1 MIESFKVPD
10 DAVSKW
16 AGITSA
22 VFSLSQAITG
32 ILWGRASDRYG
43 RKPAIL
49 CALTCAMCTT
59 LLFGFS
65 KSLTWAIVA
74 RSLAGASN
82 GNVGILRTT
91 VAEMVPWKEL
101 QPIAFSV
108 MPLTWTIGS
117 ILGPGFGG
125 ALANPAAQYPEAFGD
140 SDFFKRFPF
149 ALPNMVAAIFFMF
162 SIIIGFLFLKETL
175 ETKKYERDHGRA
187 LGKLILHP
195 LKEGKPNMPR
205 QQEEEQS
212 QSLLQKSHKSSCSKT
227 DDEIDAQVDH
237 NVTLPSPSY
246 QEVFSRQSNINLLTY
261 SILAFHSMAYDQIL
275 PIFMHYPPQVHRS
288 SDPNVQLPFKFTGGF
303 GIDSGRIGL
312 IFTLYGIFGMFI
324 QFLVFPPVARRYGI
338 LPCLKVV
345 TVMFPIVYI
354 VTPFTALLPTPL
366 SQQIGMFCVMMFK
379 CFAAIF
385 VFPCTT
391 ILLTNSAVSLRILGT
406 LNGVATSTSALGRA
420 AGPALT
426 GWMFSVGVSKG
437 YVILPYWVLAG
448 FAILGAIT
456 PWWLI
461 EMEGFGGGDEA
472 TEDNDDGDESEY
484 HDILA
489 NEDEHSNAIPVV
501 GGGPLAEN
509 GEGNDHI
516 APANNNSLASSQF
529 LSKTLSHSSENRPFP
544 LLRRISSPIGI
555 GSNIGPGGSDKLSN
569 GLGQTRSGLGVGGT
583 SFH

>member
-1 MIESFKVPD
+1 MPENS
-10 DAVSKW
+10 VSKW

-22 VFSLSQAITG
+22 VFSLSQAMTG

-49 CALTCAMCTT
+49 CALSSAMCTS

-65 KSLTWAIVA
+65 RSLTWAIVA

-101 QPIAFSV
+101 QPTAFSV
-108 MPLTWTIGS
+108 MPLVWTIGS
-117 ILGPGFGG
+117 IFGPGFGG
-125 ALANPAAQYPEAFGD
+125 ALANPAAQYPETFGK
-140 SDFFKRFPF
+140 SEFFKRYPF
-149 ALPNMVAAIFFMF
+149 ALPNMVAAFFFMF
-162 SIIIGFLFLKETL
+162 SIIIGFFFLKETL
-175 ETKKYERDHGRA
+175 ETKKHERDYGRF
-187 LGKLILHP
+187 LGKLLLHP
-195 LKEGKPNMPR
+195 FQGKRPKIPWH
-205 QQEEEQS
+205 QEEQS
-212 QSLLQKSHKSSCSKT
+212 RSLLKQPKISPYSIT
-227 DDEIDAQVDH
+227 DDETDAEE
-237 NVTLPSPSY
+237 NSKVTLPPPSY
-246 QEVFSRQSNINLLTY
+246 REVFSRQSNINLLTY

-275 PIFMHYPPQVHRS
+275 PIFMHYPPQSHWS
-288 SDPNVQLPFKFTGGF
+288 SDPDVQLPFKFTGGF

-324 QFLVFPPVARRYGI
+324 QFLVFPPVARRYGV

-345 TVMFPIVYI
+345 TAIFPLVYI
-354 VTPFTALLPTPL
+354 ITPFTALFPTSL
-366 SQQIGMFCVMMFK
+366 SQQIGMFCVMMVK

-426 GWMFSVGVSKG
+426 GWMFSVGVNKG

-448 FAILGAIT
+448 FATLGAIT

-461 EMEGFGGGDEA
+461 EMEGFGGDE
-472 TEDNDDGDESEY
+472 TPDDEHDEDGGTY

-489 NEDEHSNAIPVV
+489 NEEDDHSNAIPV
-501 GGGPLAEN
+501 GGGPLAES

-516 APANNNSLASSQF
+516 AIDNNSLPSSQL
-529 LSKTLSHSSENRPFP
+529 LSKTLSHSSQRPPFP